1 MVTRC
6 LYSTSRLEFSPATQ
20 PSFPSHPSVCSQLI
34 PHNKRKPGLGRHR
47 SRMGAHARTYVQEHA
62 WRRTLVSSLLAK
74 WPSPA
79 LACLPPRPPTHAFR
93 RQPIPRH
100 PSPQRQPLAS
110 HFSPPTRHAQ
120 SCGIKT
126 QATGGGVRGTRAWS
140 RASRLTAVSQPV
152 CSRDFGERTG
162 YHLPSPVF
170 NFTFLTIP
178 YSFSLACIFS
188 FSFLF
193 SFFFLTRFDRR
204 GGGRD
209 DFFQGVSER
218 SVVFGRI
225 KAKDLF

>member
-62 WRRTLVSSLLAK
+62 WRRSCLAFSLNGPRLLSPVYHHGRPRTPSAANL
-74 WPSPA
+74 SPA
-79 LACLPPRPPTHAFR
+79 TPP
-93 RQPIPRH
+93 
-100 PSPQRQPLAS
+100 PQRQPLAS

-209 DFFQGVSER
+209 DFFQGVSEK